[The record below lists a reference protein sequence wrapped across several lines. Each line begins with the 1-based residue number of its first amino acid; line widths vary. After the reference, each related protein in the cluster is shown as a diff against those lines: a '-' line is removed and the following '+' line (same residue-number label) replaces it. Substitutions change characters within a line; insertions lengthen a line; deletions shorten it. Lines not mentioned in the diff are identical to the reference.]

1 MFNSHLW
8 RDVVRGAAEGARGHA
23 FVHVLLAH
31 AEIRDLDVALGVQH
45 YVVQLQIP
53 TVETC
58 LFCFLNVLRRERGKT
73 FPSLLCS
80 TRVLHQEI
88 ISSLKSPSFVLFALQ
103 SECLFMFEILIHQ

>member
-1 MFNSHLW
+1 MCLLHANLFPFVKYFSWIRNTVIFVDLEFVTITLTEQMFNSHLW
-8 RDVVRGAAEGARGHA
+8 CDVVRGAAEGACGHA

-58 LFCFLNVLRRERGKT
+58 FCFV
-73 FPSLLCS
+73 F
-80 TRVLHQEI
+80 
-88 ISSLKSPSFVLFALQ
+88 
-103 SECLFMFEILIHQ
+103 

>member
-1 MFNSHLW
+1 MFSSHLW

-58 LFCFLNVLRRERGKT
+58 LFCFFKLVCRRFVQRIGKD
-73 FPSLLCS
+73 
-80 TRVLHQEI
+80 
-88 ISSLKSPSFVLFALQ
+88 SSLSALLYNGA
-103 SECLFMFEILIHQ
+103 SSRNHF